1 MLRRLLRFDARTPR
15 VRVVVV
21 VLLRRTLGETLVET
35 PGACVAMSYRR
46 STTPTRRVR
55 AQPVFDADEARVILL
70 ALNASVDAKTTRR
83 ADDDGDD
90 DAGKWV
96 KIETFDAEKRYAVF
110 VFETCEEATVGLDAL
125 RTRTRGAT
133 LANADAPRA
142 DARWTVGYSSRNGDD
157 DDEQSGVVTRTMA
170 HRQAEE
176 LGIEGLTLIE
186 DYVTPDEERRL
197 AELATTSGNRTRL
210 AKRKVTH
217 FGYSFDYGTRDANT
231 PAEPIPELVGEV
243 LRRLPASTVGYESAA
258 RCDQV
263 TVNEYPRGVGLAPHV
278 DTHSAFGES
287 ILSLSLLGG
296 AVMEFR
302 TSDEEH
308 RALYLPPRS
317 MLVMHGE
324 ARYRWQ
330 HYIPHRKFDD
340 VQGESVARGE
350 IRLSYTFRE
359 RRFGACEC
367 RWPTQCDSR
376 AGAESKCSKRRNG
389 ETQQFTELIGE

>member
-1 MLRRLLRFDARTPR
+1 
-15 VRVVVV
+15 
-21 VLLRRTLGETLVET
+21 
-35 PGACVAMSYRR
+35 MSYRR

-55 AQPVFDADEARVILL
+55 AQPVFDADEARVLVL
-70 ALNASVDAKTTRR
+70 ALKARVDAKTTRR
-83 ADDDGDD
+83 ARA
-90 DAGKWV
+90 DASASAV
-96 KIETFDAEKRYAVF
+96 TIETFDAEKRYAVF
-110 VFETCEEATVGLDAL
+110 AFESSEEATVGLDAL
-125 RTRTRGAT
+125 RAQTRGEM

-142 DARWTVGYSSRNGDD
+142 DARWTVGYSSRNDG
-157 DDEQSGVVTRTMA
+157 EEECGTVTRTSA
-170 HRQAEE
+170 RRRAEE
-176 LGIEGLTLIE
+176 LGIQGLTLIE

-197 AELATTSGNRTRL
+197 AELAATSGNRTRL

-296 AVMEFR
+296 TVMEFR